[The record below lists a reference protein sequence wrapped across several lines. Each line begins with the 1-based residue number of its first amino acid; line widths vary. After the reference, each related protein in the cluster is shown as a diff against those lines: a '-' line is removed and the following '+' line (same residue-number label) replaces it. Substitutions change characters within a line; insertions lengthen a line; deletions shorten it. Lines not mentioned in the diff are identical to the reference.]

1 MSARLRIVDFVRV
14 LGAAML
20 LTFTVACEKSSLISL
35 KNPSQFQVHEVT
47 APQIDQELPPTAFN
61 DKLYSSNN
69 LHEFDKSGALWIR
82 FAIDPINFPQPTVF
96 LKRCWNVAAVA
107 VDSNILYRASVHP
120 ETPINF
126 ANFKQPFIALPG
138 SKVSHLSVLLKRT
151 MRAGLTLDCADILI
165 GDEANL
171 IRHFSYTNA
180 PELLVGTLFFILAI
194 VLLFSW
200 KIHQDKSLMLA
211 GVFYLFMG
219 GYFVFNTQVLHF
231 INLNNR
237 EVFNSYTFCLFAAPI
252 LILAF
257 LYRRFD
263 QRYQALPIVAFLNFL
278 IAVAGFSLLMFG
290 LTEAY
295 LVVRKVYT
303 NIVLVELVCL
313 LPFMVV
319 HILHSKNTARRLFWI
334 GLIGLILGLGIDT
347 LSRLFFS
354 DGVHATAAGG
364 MFYIFCAMT
373 SFSKE
378 RFFNIYNV
386 NLQNRNDVEEY
397 TLRLEAEV
405 RTRELRL
412 RERNRILE
420 ESNVELEEKNI
431 LLRLAFKRL
440 DDLLLQ
446 QGAMLKKASKI
457 KNSILLE
464 IVEKRELTRVNF
476 DRDSLR
482 NLSLSVHKLASA
494 LDPFARLHDDIE
506 AVNNKL
512 VWILMD
518 NREVATSYK
527 HALNSS
533 KLRVHCFD
541 NADELKLQLK
551 EEQPK
556 LLVICSSQINLVQEI
571 HSRHPDIQIILS
583 GEGEFNSSID
593 FLRDEK
599 HLNHLIFQQHE
610 PTFFMQRNLI
620 VTSTKILSNDVFGI
634 EKYLDWGVDI
644 KETIITGNNSR
655 SRALEQLDQ
664 DLLKA
669 GLSSTMTRKAHHLA
683 DELLMNAI
691 YDAPVDPVTKVSRY
705 NHLTRS
711 VSVELEPSEYARLR
725 YGYDGTVLALS
736 IDDPFGGLGR
746 DVILK
751 YLKACFDG
759 QFGKI
764 NENEGKGGGGMGL
777 YQILTSADLLVTN
790 MKPGKKTEIIALLN
804 VHEKSHDKGQCF
816 HYFLERDTP

>member
-1 MSARLRIVDFVRV
+1 MSARLRIVDLVRV
-14 LGAAML
+14 LGAALL
-20 LTFTVACEKSSLISL
+20 LTLTFACEKSSLTSL
-35 KNPSQFQVHEVT
+35 KNPSKFQVHV
-47 APQIDQELPPTAFN
+47 ASGPQTNLEMPPTTF
-61 DKLYSSNN
+61 DDRLYSAND
-69 LHEFDKSGALWIR
+69 LQPFQKDDALWIR
-82 FAIDPINFPQPTVF
+82 FAIDPINFTQPTLF

-107 VDSNILYRASVHP
+107 IDDKVLYRASVHP

-138 SKVSHLSVLLKRT
+138 SNVSHLSVLLKRT

-171 IRHFSYTNA
+171 IRHFSYSNA
-180 PELLVGTLFFILAI
+180 PELLTGTLFFILAL
-194 VLLFSW
+194 VLLLSW
-200 KIHQDKSLMLA
+200 KIHKDKSLSLA
-211 GVFYLFMG
+211 GLFYLFMG

-237 EVFNSYTFCLFAAPI
+237 EVFNSYTFCMFAAPI
-252 LILAF
+252 SILIF

-263 QRYQALPIVAFLNFL
+263 QKYQALPIIAWLNVIL
-278 IAVAGFSLLMFG
+278 AGSSFMLLMFG
-290 LTEAY
+290 FNEYY
-295 LVVRKVYT
+295 LVTRKLYT
-303 NIVLVELVCL
+303 NIVLVQLVCL
-313 LPFMVV
+313 MPFMFM
-319 HILHSKNTARRLFWI
+319 HLIYSKNTARRLFWV
-334 GLIGLILGLGIDT
+334 GLIGLILGLGVDT
-347 LSRLFFS
+347 LSRLFYS
-354 DGVHATAAGG
+354 DAVHATAVGG

-378 RFFNIYNV
+378 RFFSIYNV

-405 RTRELRL
+405 RNRELRL

-420 ESNVELEEKNI
+420 ESNIELEEKNI

-457 KNSILLE
+457 KNSILPE
-464 IVEKRELTRVNF
+464 IIEKRELTRLNF

-482 NLSLSVHKLASA
+482 NLSLSIHKLASA

-533 KLRVHCFD
+533 KLRVQCFD
-541 NADELKLQLK
+541 SSEELKRHLT

-556 LLVICSSQINLVQEI
+556 LLVICSGQMDIIEDI
-571 HSRHPDIQIILS
+571 HARYPDIQIILS
-583 GEGEFNSSID
+583 GEGEFTGSID
-593 FLRDEK
+593 VLRDSQ
-599 HLNHLIFQQHE
+599 HLNHLIFQQPE

-655 SRALEQLDQ
+655 SRALEQLDV

-669 GLSSTMTRKAHHLA
+669 GLTSTMTRKAHHLA

-691 YDAPVDPVTKVSRY
+691 YDAPIDPVTKQSRY

-725 YGYDGTVLALS
+725 YGYDGTILALS

-746 DVILK
+746 DIILK

-777 YQILTSADLLVTN
+777 FQIMTSADLLVTN

-804 VHEKSHDKGQCF
+804 VHEKSQDKGQCF
-816 HYFLERDTP
+816 HYFMERDTP